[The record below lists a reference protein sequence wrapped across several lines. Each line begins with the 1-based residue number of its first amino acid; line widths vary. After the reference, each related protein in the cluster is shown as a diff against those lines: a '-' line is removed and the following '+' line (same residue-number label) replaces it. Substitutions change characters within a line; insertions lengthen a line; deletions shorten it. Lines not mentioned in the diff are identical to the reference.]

1 MEEVMS
7 LPKLLLVN
15 GWGWGFMDI
24 RVLEYYLI
32 VAREE
37 SITKAAAILHV
48 TQPTLS
54 RQLMQLE
61 EELQVKLFNRT
72 SHSVVLTEDGLLFKR
87 RAQEIVALSE
97 KTKRDFIR
105 GNRELSGEIGIGC
118 GEFRSIQIIAQIMKE
133 FKKEHPFV
141 TFQIYSGN
149 SSNIKER
156 IESGILDI
164 GVILDYVD
172 IRKYEYVRIPLSEEW
187 GVLVREDSPLA
198 AMEYVTPEDIR
209 ELPLIISERSM
220 RDNEL
225 ADWIGKKY
233 EDLNI
238 VSTYNLMYNAAIMV
252 ANGMGVA
259 GCIKLDCRYEGTR
272 FVPARPS
279 VKNNS
284 VFAWK
289 KALSQSQ
296 AVSSFIEFSRIYI
309 KRISSNTT

>member
-1 MEEVMS
+1 MV
-7 LPKLLLVN
+7 
-15 GWGWGFMDI
+15 GGWGFMDI

-118 GEFRSIQIIAQIMKE
+118 GEIRSIQIIAQIMKE

>member
-1 MEEVMS
+1 MV
-7 LPKLLLVN
+7 
-15 GWGWGFMDI
+15 GGWGFMDI

-164 GVILDYVD
+164 GVILYYVD

>member
-1 MEEVMS
+1 MV
-7 LPKLLLVN
+7 
-15 GWGWGFMDI
+15 GGWGFMDI

-37 SITKAAAILHV
+37 SITKAAAILQV

>member
-1 MEEVMS
+1 MC
-7 LPKLLLVN
+7 
-15 GWGWGFMDI
+15 I
-24 RVLEYYLI
+24 RD
-32 VAREE
+32 R
-37 SITKAAAILHV
+37 
-48 TQPTLS
+48 
-54 RQLMQLE
+54 
-61 EELQVKLFNRT
+61 FNRT

-198 AMEYVTPEDIR
+198 AMEYRCV
-209 ELPLIISERSM
+209 
-220 RDNEL
+220 
-225 ADWIGKKY
+225 
-233 EDLNI
+233 
-238 VSTYNLMYNAAIMV
+238 
-252 ANGMGVA
+252 
-259 GCIKLDCRYEGTR
+259 
-272 FVPARPS
+272 
-279 VKNNS
+279 
-284 VFAWK
+284 
-289 KALSQSQ
+289 
-296 AVSSFIEFSRIYI
+296 
-309 KRISSNTT
+309 

>member
-1 MEEVMS
+1 MVGVS
-7 LPKLLLVN
+7 
-15 GWGWGFMDI
+15 GFMDI

-118 GEFRSIQIIAQIMKE
+118 VEFRSIQIIAQIMKE

>member
-1 MEEVMS
+1 MV
-7 LPKLLLVN
+7 
-15 GWGWGFMDI
+15 GGWGFMDI

-198 AMEYVTPEDIR
+198 AMEYVTPEDIGD
-209 ELPLIISERSM
+209 LPLIISERSM

>member
-1 MEEVMS
+1 MV
-7 LPKLLLVN
+7 
-15 GWGWGFMDI
+15 GRWGFMDI

-61 EELQVKLFNRT
+61 EELQVKLLNRT

>member
-1 MEEVMS
+1 MV
-7 LPKLLLVN
+7 
-15 GWGWGFMDI
+15 GGWGFMDI

-164 GVILDYVD
+164 GVILDDVD

>member
-1 MEEVMS
+1 MVG
-7 LPKLLLVN
+7 
-15 GWGWGFMDI
+15 GWGYMDI

-61 EELQVKLFNRT
+61 EELQVK
-72 SHSVVLTEDGLLFKR
+72 LFKR

>member
-1 MEEVMS
+1 
-7 LPKLLLVN
+7 
-15 GWGWGFMDI
+15 MDI

-198 AMEYVTPEDIR
+198 AMEYVTPQDIR

-220 RDNEL
+220 RDHEL

>member
-1 MEEVMS
+1 MV
-7 LPKLLLVN
+7 
-15 GWGWGFMDI
+15 GGWGFMDI

-198 AMEYVTPEDIR
+198 VMEYVTPEDIR

>member
-1 MEEVMS
+1 LEEVMS

>member
-1 MEEVMS
+1 MV
-7 LPKLLLVN
+7 
-15 GWGWGFMDI
+15 GGWGFMDI

-97 KTKRDFIR
+97 KTKRNFIR

-198 AMEYVTPEDIR
+198 VMEYVTPEDIR

>member
-1 MEEVMS
+1 MV
-7 LPKLLLVN
+7 
-15 GWGWGFMDI
+15 GGWGFMDI

-105 GNRELSGEIGIGC
+105 GNRALSGEIGIGC

-198 AMEYVTPEDIR
+198 VMEYVTPEDIR

>member
-1 MEEVMS
+1 M
-7 LPKLLLVN
+7 
-15 GWGWGFMDI
+15 
-24 RVLEYYLI
+24 
-32 VAREE
+32 
-37 SITKAAAILHV
+37 
-48 TQPTLS
+48 
-54 RQLMQLE
+54 
-61 EELQVKLFNRT
+61 KLFNRT

>member
-1 MEEVMS
+1 MS

-198 AMEYVTPEDIR
+198 VMEYVTPEDIR

>member
-1 MEEVMS
+1 MV
-7 LPKLLLVN
+7 
-15 GWGWGFMDI
+15 GGWGFMDI

-172 IRKYEYVRIPLSEEW
+172 IRKYDYVRIPLSEEW

-198 AMEYVTPEDIR
+198 VMEYVTPEDIR

>member
-1 MEEVMS
+1 MV
-7 LPKLLLVN
+7 
-15 GWGWGFMDI
+15 GGWGFMDI

-48 TQPTLS
+48 AQPTLS

>member
-1 MEEVMS
+1 
-7 LPKLLLVN
+7 
-15 GWGWGFMDI
+15 MDI

-259 GCIKLDCRYEGTR
+259 GCIKLDCRYEGPR

>member
-1 MEEVMS
+1 MV
-7 LPKLLLVN
+7 
-15 GWGWGFMDI
+15 GGWGFMDI

-118 GEFRSIQIIAQIMKE
+118 GEFRSIKIIAQIMKE

>member
-1 MEEVMS
+1 MV
-7 LPKLLLVN
+7 
-15 GWGWGFMDI
+15 GGWGFMDI

-32 VAREE
+32 VAREK

>member
-1 MEEVMS
+1 MV
-7 LPKLLLVN
+7 
-15 GWGWGFMDI
+15 GGWGFMDI

-198 AMEYVTPEDIR
+198 AMEYVTPQDIR

-233 EDLNI
+233 KDLNI

>member
-1 MEEVMS
+1 MV
-7 LPKLLLVN
+7 
-15 GWGWGFMDI
+15 GGWGFMDI

-72 SHSVVLTEDGLLFKR
+72 IHSVVLTEDGLLFKR

-198 AMEYVTPEDIR
+198 VMEYVTPEDIR

-289 KALSQSQ
+289 KAFSQSQ

>member
-1 MEEVMS
+1 MV
-7 LPKLLLVN
+7 
-15 GWGWGFMDI
+15 GGWGFMDI

-252 ANGMGVA
+252 ANGMGGA

>member
-1 MEEVMS
+1 MV
-7 LPKLLLVN
+7 
-15 GWGWGFMDI
+15 GGWGFMDI

-198 AMEYVTPEDIR
+198 AMEYVTPEDIW

>member
-1 MEEVMS
+1 MS

-198 AMEYVTPEDIR
+198 AMEYVTPQDIR

>member
-1 MEEVMS
+1 MS

-172 IRKYEYVRIPLSEEW
+172 IRKYDYVRIPLSEEW

>member
-1 MEEVMS
+1 MV
-7 LPKLLLVN
+7 
-15 GWGWGFMDI
+15 GGWGFMDI

-172 IRKYEYVRIPLSEEW
+172 IRKYDYVRIPLSEEW

-198 AMEYVTPEDIR
+198 VMEYVTPEDIR
-209 ELPLIISERSM
+209 ELPLIISERPM

>member
-1 MEEVMS
+1 MV
-7 LPKLLLVN
+7 
-15 GWGWGFMDI
+15 GGWGFMDI
-24 RVLEYYLI
+24 RVLEYYLT

-54 RQLMQLE
+54 RQLRQLE

>member
-1 MEEVMS
+1 MV
-7 LPKLLLVN
+7 
-15 GWGWGFMDI
+15 GGWGFMDI

-48 TQPTLS
+48 TRPTLS

>member
-1 MEEVMS
+1 
-7 LPKLLLVN
+7 
-15 GWGWGFMDI
+15 MDI

-118 GEFRSIQIIAQIMKE
+118 GEVRSIQIIAQIMKE

>member
-1 MEEVMS
+1 MV
-7 LPKLLLVN
+7 
-15 GWGWGFMDI
+15 GGWGFMDI

-233 EDLNI
+233 KDLNI

>member
-1 MEEVMS
+1 MV
-7 LPKLLLVN
+7 
-15 GWGWGFMDI
+15 GGWGFMDI

-54 RQLMQLE
+54 RQLMHLE

>member
-1 MEEVMS
+1 MV
-7 LPKLLLVN
+7 
-15 GWGWGFMDI
+15 GGWGFMDI

-48 TQPTLS
+48 TQPTFP
-54 RQLMQLE
+54 RQLMQLG

>member
-1 MEEVMS
+1 MV
-7 LPKLLLVN
+7 
-15 GWGWGFMDI
+15 GGWGFMDI

-238 VSTYNLMYNAAIMV
+238 VSTYNLMYNATIMV

>member
-1 MEEVMS
+1 
-7 LPKLLLVN
+7 
-15 GWGWGFMDI
+15 MDI

-87 RAQEIVALSE
+87 RAQEIVELSE

>member
-1 MEEVMS
+1 MS